1 MDSSLSSTE
10 TQSEQRIEL
19 PCSKRRKWD
28 SFDASELERQNFMVE
43 DVSDQPVSCSQTMEE
58 SQITHQAQRAD
69 GPQQPGVA
77 GESSVK
83 SIQACWILE
92 VFAGTASMVSAAAA
106 AGMKRSV
113 GLDHIR
119 IAHRKGKVIQL
130 DLLLDSHQS
139 LLWKWLDSPGL
150 AAVWIAPPCGK
161 ASRGLGLVEPGQTG
175 TSPLNSPEH
184 PEGKP
189 DLAPRDAERVAKAN
203 LLYVLTARIWKAC
216 QERKI
221 PVVIENPYRSP
232 FWHVPQMTSLLEQE
246 DAVLVRSDLC
256 MFGGQRPQSIALLS
270 NSSLVQSLAA
280 QCDGKHEH
288 LAWGK
293 VQGDS
298 VTKHE
303 LAYPT
308 LFCKTFLLAL
318 TARLKDS
325 GWVDER
331 EVQDLKGPGPAASK
345 VLTTQARAKRA
356 ASFRV
361 IPEFRKTVRCS
372 LTEEERS
379 RLVAPGWTP
388 ASKFKDLDT
397 GAAEEVKLVP
407 VPGSPTDVWMHIP
420 WTPQEFVTQARRAGH
435 PAHLHLGIPPQM
447 KHAIDKNASMTPL
460 QIMKIRTAQSQRW
473 ITRAAELEKA
483 EAAFKQSLP
492 PHIRASLK
500 NKRILLFKE
509 MLEAAHYPDKAVA
522 DDMASGFNLVG
533 HLELPAGWAPDFR
546 PASISASD
554 LAALSRDGNQQ
565 IIRDVASSSSFT
577 EELWQK
583 SMEEVSKGWSEGP
596 FSFDELPEGAIISKR
611 FAIQQGKKIRPI
623 DDLSQSF
630 LNAAFGSEGKI
641 HPSQL
646 GAVPFRTDLLVAPL
660 VGVLR

>member
-1 MDSSLSSTE
+1 M
-10 TQSEQRIEL
+10 
-19 PCSKRRKWD
+19 
-28 SFDASELERQNFMVE
+28 
-43 DVSDQPVSCSQTMEE
+43 
-58 SQITHQAQRAD
+58 
-69 GPQQPGVA
+69 
-77 GESSVK
+77 
-83 SIQACWILE
+83 
-92 VFAGTASMVSAAAA
+92 
-106 AGMKRSV
+106 
-113 GLDHIR
+113 
-119 IAHRKGKVIQL
+119 
-130 DLLLDSHQS
+130 
-139 LLWKWLDSPGL
+139 
-150 AAVWIAPPCGK
+150 
-161 ASRGLGLVEPGQTG
+161 
-175 TSPLNSPEH
+175 
-184 PEGKP
+184 
-189 DLAPRDAERVAKAN
+189 
-203 LLYVLTARIWKAC
+203 
-216 QERKI
+216 
-221 PVVIENPYRSP
+221 
-232 FWHVPQMTSLLEQE
+232 
-246 DAVLVRSDLC
+246 
-256 MFGGQRPQSIALLS
+256 
-270 NSSLVQSLAA
+270 QSLAA

-288 LAWGK
+288 LAWGT

-298 VTKHE
+298 VTEHE
-303 LAYPT
+303 SAYPT

-345 VLTTQARAKRA
+345 VLTTQARTKRA

-379 RLVAPGWTP
+379 RLVAPGWMP

-420 WTPQEFVTQARRAGH
+420 WTPQEFVTRARRAGH

-460 QIMKIRTAQSQRW
+460 QIMKIRSAQSQRW
-473 ITRAAELEKA
+473 TTRAAELEKA

-546 PASISASD
+546 PASISAAD

-583 SMEEVSKGWSEGP
+583 SMEEVAKGWSEGP
-596 FSFDELPEGAIISKR
+596 FSFDELPEGAIVSKR
-611 FAIQQGKKIRPI
+611 FAIQQGQKVRPI

-630 LNAAFGSEGKI
+630 LNAACGSEGKI
-641 HPSQL
+641 QL
-646 GAVPFRTDLLVAPL
+646 HDTETIAAALLLFMRRHKSGLLGKTIDLKVCLSSTTP
-660 VGVLR
+660 VLGSAGDVLHCS

>member
-28 SFDASELERQNFMVE
+28 SFDTSELERQNFVVE
-43 DVSDQPVSCSQTMEE
+43 DVSEQPVSCSQTMEE

-83 SIQACWILE
+83 SIQDCWILE

-113 GLDHIR
+113 GLDHVR
-119 IAHRKGKVIQL
+119 MAHRQGKVIQL

-150 AAVWIAPPCGK
+150 AVVWIAPPCGK

-189 DLAPRDAERVAKAN
+189 DLAPRDAERVATAN

-256 MFGGQRPQSIALLS
+256 MFGGQRPQSLALLS

-303 LAYPT
+303 SAYPT

-318 TARLKDS
+318 TARLRDS

-345 VLTTQARAKRA
+345 VLTTQARTKRA

-372 LTEEERS
+372 LTAEERS

-407 VPGSPTDVWMHIP
+407 VRV
-420 WTPQEFVTQARRAGH
+420 ARQTSGCTF
-435 PAHLHLGIPPQM
+435 LGRP
-447 KHAIDKNASMTPL
+447 KSSLRKLGERVSL
-460 QIMKIRTAQSQRW
+460 RTFTWES
-473 ITRAAELEKA
+473 
-483 EAAFKQSLP
+483 
-492 PHIRASLK
+492 
-500 NKRILLFKE
+500 
-509 MLEAAHYPDKAVA
+509 
-522 DDMASGFNLVG
+522 
-533 HLELPAGWAPDFR
+533 R
-546 PASISASD
+546 P
-554 LAALSRDGNQQ
+554 
-565 IIRDVASSSSFT
+565 
-577 EELWQK
+577 K
-583 SMEEVSKGWSEGP
+583 
-596 FSFDELPEGAIISKR
+596 
-611 FAIQQGKKIRPI
+611 
-623 DDLSQSF
+623 
-630 LNAAFGSEGKI
+630 
-641 HPSQL
+641 
-646 GAVPFRTDLLVAPL
+646 
-660 VGVLR
+660 

>member
-1 MDSSLSSTE
+1 MA
-10 TQSEQRIEL
+10 
-19 PCSKRRKWD
+19 K
-28 SFDASELERQNFMVE
+28 
-43 DVSDQPVSCSQTMEE
+43 DVSEQPVSCSQTMQE
-58 SQITHQAQRAD
+58 SQITHEAQWTD
-69 GPQQPGVA
+69 GPHQPRVT

-83 SIQACWILE
+83 TIQDCWILE
-92 VFAGTASMVSAAAA
+92 VFAGSASMVSAASA

-130 DLLLDSHQS
+130 DLLLDSHQN

-161 ASRGLGLVEPGQTG
+161 ASRGLGLAESGQTG
-175 TSPLNSPEH
+175 ISPSNSPEP
-184 PEGKP
+184 PEGTP
-189 DLAPRDAERVAKAN
+189 DLAPRDADRVAKVN
-203 LLYVLTARIWKAC
+203 PLYVLTARIWKAC
-216 QERKI
+216 QERRI
-221 PVVIENPYRSP
+221 PVVIENPYCSP
-232 FWHVPQMTSLLEQE
+232 FWHVPQMKSLLEQE

-270 NSSLVQSLAA
+270 NSPLVQSLAA
-280 QCDGKHEH
+280 QCDGKHVH
-288 LAWGK
+288 PAWSK
-293 VQGDS
+293 VQGDF

-303 LAYPT
+303 SAYPAP
-308 LFCKTFLLAL
+308 FCKTFLLAL

-331 EVQDLKGPGPAASK
+331 EVQDLTGPGPAASK
-345 VLTTQARAKRA
+345 VLTTQARTKRA

-379 RLVAPGWTP
+379 RLVAPGWTS
-388 ASKFKDLDT
+388 ASKLRDLDT
-397 GAAEEVKLVP
+397 GSAEEVKLVP
-407 VPGSPTDVWMHIP
+407 VPGSPTDVWVHVP

-447 KHAIDKNASMTPL
+447 KHTIDKNASVTPL

-500 NKRILLFKE
+500 TKRILLFKE
-509 MLEAAHYPDKAVA
+509 MLEAAHYPDRAVA

-546 PASISASD
+546 PASISAAD

-583 SMEEVSKGWSEGP
+583 SMEEVSRVGP
-596 FSFDELPEGAIISKR
+596 K
-611 FAIQQGKKIRPI
+611 
-623 DDLSQSF
+623 DLSPSMSCPRGQS
-630 LNAAFGSEGKI
+630 LARGL
-641 HPSQL
+641 PSNR
-646 GAVPFRTDLLVAPL
+646 AREFDPL
-660 VGVLR
+660 MTSRSPS